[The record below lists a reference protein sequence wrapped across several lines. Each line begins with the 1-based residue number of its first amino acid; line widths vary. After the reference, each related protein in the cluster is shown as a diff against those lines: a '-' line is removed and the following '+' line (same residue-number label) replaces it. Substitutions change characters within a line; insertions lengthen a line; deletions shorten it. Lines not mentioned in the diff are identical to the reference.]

1 MEPVVDGR
9 EIKQAQLPQLEHGR
23 NVRNESAS
31 SPQLETPGRKRPLP
45 SKRKRISKR
54 GRLNNRIFGGGSG
67 TTKRAR
73 RRLPESEEDSQLD
86 SETSETESKSLT
98 CAACLVAAASADS
111 EDLPSEDEEEKEADA
126 NLLQA
131 PDAKMRI
138 EASKYGMKGCRKH
151 MQDASSLCLGFVLDG
166 HDKPGPWSFAGVYD
180 GHGGTSVSF
189 YLKQTLHRVIQQE
202 IINAET
208 GTPMEKIF
216 ERSFLKIDRKLCAEH
231 SRCGSCAIVCLIHHP
246 TQELWI
252 ANVGDSRAVL
262 SRGGRAVSLS
272 TIQKPTNPVE
282 SARIKRAGGFI
293 FRGRVNGE
301 LAVSRAFGDG
311 QFKEDGGETVS
322 VRPEVRHLR
331 LSSSDEYLILG
342 CDGLFDVMSDESVVG
357 FVSSKLEKAAS
368 VKGVGVALV
377 EHAVNKLRSRDNVS
391 VVVLRFVRNFN
402 VSEGFPG
409 PVMGVSPS
417 MRPVRSSRCSSLV
430 SSSSEL
436 DQQT

>member
-1 MEPVVDGR
+1 M
-9 EIKQAQLPQLEHGR
+9 HYR
-23 NVRNESAS
+23 NHCIV
-31 SPQLETPGRKRPLP
+31 LLLY
-45 SKRKRISKR
+45 
-54 GRLNNRIFGGGSG
+54 RLL
-67 TTKRAR
+67 K
-73 RRLPESEEDSQLD
+73 
-86 SETSETESKSLT
+86 
-98 CAACLVAAASADS
+98 
-111 EDLPSEDEEEKEADA
+111 A

-208 GTPMEKIF
+208 IEYIGDTNPPA
-216 ERSFLKIDRKLCAEH
+216 FLM
-231 SRCGSCAIVCLIHHP
+231 
-246 TQELWI
+246 I